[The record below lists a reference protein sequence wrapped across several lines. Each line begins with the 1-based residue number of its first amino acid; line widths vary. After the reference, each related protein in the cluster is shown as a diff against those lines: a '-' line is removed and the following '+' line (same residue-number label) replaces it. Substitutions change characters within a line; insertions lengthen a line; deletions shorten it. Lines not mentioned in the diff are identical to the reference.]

1 MLCLWCKQISRFT
14 WFSHSHPTS
23 SLLLSLKYCF
33 QVIQSDVHTYIYQ
46 SQQKTMDYG
55 CVECVTNATYC
66 STLHYHY
73 CPQCRQYSVMTIDSW
88 ELVSGDL
95 EIYLPTTAPTHAKVM
110 CTEVLLDCVPL
121 PAGAEEDT
129 MHAMASDSGCNHLGK
144 IGNYTK
150 ICMLKFSE
158 ILDVLW
164 CRPHA
169 HGLQNNEV
177 IKTLYTCFHVQSS
190 ITS

>member
-88 ELVSGDL
+88 ELVSGDW
-95 EIYLPTTAPTHAKVM
+95 EIYYP
-110 CTEVLLDCVPL
+110 PL
-121 PAGAEEDT
+121 PRPTPRSCALRSCST
-129 MHAMASDSGCNHLGK
+129 VSLCPLVPRR
-144 IGNYTK
+144 TQ
-150 ICMLKFSE
+150 CMQWRQTQDAI
-158 ILDVLW
+158 ILVKL
-164 CRPHA
+164 A
-169 HGLQNNEV
+169 
-177 IKTLYTCFHVQSS
+177 
-190 ITS
+190 ITPKYVC

>member
-1 MLCLWCKQISRFT
+1 M
-14 WFSHSHPTS
+14 
-23 SLLLSLKYCF
+23 
-33 QVIQSDVHTYIYQ
+33 
-46 SQQKTMDYG
+46 
-55 CVECVTNATYC
+55 
-66 STLHYHY
+66 
-73 CPQCRQYSVMTIDSW
+73 
-88 ELVSGDL
+88 SGDW

-158 ILDVLW
+158 ILDVL
-164 CRPHA
+164 
-169 HGLQNNEV
+169 
-177 IKTLYTCFHVQSS
+177 
-190 ITS
+190 